1 MTNEQLANSFRVL
14 ARKEQVDYSKKEY
27 AQSNI
32 AVIRKLL
39 GVAEEG
45 ISESGTSSGCGYR

>member
-1 MTNEQLANSFRVL
+1 MNSWQTSFRVL
-14 ARKEQVDYSKKEY
+14 AERSRWIIPKKEY

-45 ISESGTSSGCGYR
+45 ISESGTHLMLR